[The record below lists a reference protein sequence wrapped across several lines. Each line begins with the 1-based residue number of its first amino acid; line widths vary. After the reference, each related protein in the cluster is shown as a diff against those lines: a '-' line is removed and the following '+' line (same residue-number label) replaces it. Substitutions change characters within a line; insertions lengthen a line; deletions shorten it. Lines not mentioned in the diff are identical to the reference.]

1 MIKEMSKR
9 NCRSTDETT
18 DETTDKDMHL
28 QVRQAILKTAN
39 INQEILSSSASAT
52 SLARWVHISAENLTV
67 LRC

>member
-1 MIKEMSKR
+1 MRVYIHTATYNAFML
-9 NCRSTDETT
+9 TLH
-18 DETTDKDMHL
+18 TDKDMHL